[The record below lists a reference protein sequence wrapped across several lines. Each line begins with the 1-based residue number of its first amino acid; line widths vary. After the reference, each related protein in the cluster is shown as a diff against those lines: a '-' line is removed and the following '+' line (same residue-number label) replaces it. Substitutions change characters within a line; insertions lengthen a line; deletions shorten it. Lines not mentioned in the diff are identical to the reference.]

1 MFFGQTANVT
11 AEITDIAANIAEE
24 QVDQKLRGYSS
35 RDEIEL
41 DDEFGSSLGI
51 RLWIPRPFPN
61 RRRFDVFK
69 HSFEFLIL
77 IQNTNDLVDAN
88 QLRSKGTRVMAS
100 VCTLV

>member
-41 DDEFGSSLGI
+41 DDDSARAWESDCGSPALSPTEGVLT
-51 RLWIPRPFPN
+51 
-61 RRRFDVFK
+61 
-69 HSFEFLIL
+69 FL
-77 IQNTNDLVDAN
+77 NTHLNF
-88 QLRSKGTRVMAS
+88 
-100 VCTLV
+100 